1 MAYGSNVLKLFQ
13 SFMNDQKFN
22 SLQFDPNRLKI
33 GQDLTILQQKSTLS
47 LNAPRIYVQGF
58 SRYLKKGICYRYSL
72 LFSKVIGYSLLLT
85 SPFFLE

>member
-13 SFMNDQKFN
+13 SFMNDQKFI

-47 LNAPRIYVQGF
+47 LNAPRTKQYF
-58 SRYLKKGICYRYSL
+58 NSPLKMH
-72 LFSKVIGYSLLLT
+72 LT
-85 SPFFLE
+85 EIFNIIKEESCG

>member
-47 LNAPRIYVQGF
+47 LNAPRTDMVYNSFYRRRSPIYEN
-58 SRYLKKGICYRYSL
+58 KKKNMKKYHQSG
-72 LFSKVIGYSLLLT
+72 VMWA
-85 SPFFLE
+85 